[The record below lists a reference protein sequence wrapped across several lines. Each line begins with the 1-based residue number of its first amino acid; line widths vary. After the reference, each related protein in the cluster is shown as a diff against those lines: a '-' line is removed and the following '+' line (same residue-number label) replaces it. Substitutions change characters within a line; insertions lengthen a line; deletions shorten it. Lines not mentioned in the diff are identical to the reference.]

1 MQRES
6 ALTDKKILL
15 KNSGKTTLVFKV
27 LNRVILKSL
36 IRFSQSGEFTGNN
49 RGESLRRVYGG
60 EMTKDLLSCCG
71 VKLVLQ
77 NLEHHHFID
86 CFQSKKFF
94 KKKLSDGREIKKEI
108 VLAAYCHNC
117 KHYIIK
123 FLWYARQKT
132 DFWNFS
138 ESKDIRGKLADDVFN
153 RYMDEWDLID
163 IPNPYKD
170 EKIIKHSKKIPWTY
184 YKAISQTTQVPRYMD
199 ESANAGRTIYSPVKK
214 INS

>member
-6 ALTDKKILL
+6 ALTDSKTLL
-15 KNSGKTTLVFKV
+15 KNSCKTTLVF
-27 LNRVILKSL
+27 NGSIRVILKSL

-60 EMTKDLLSCCG
+60 KMQKDLLTCCG
-71 VKLVLQ
+71 VKLILQ

-86 CFQSKKFF
+86 CFSSRKFF
-94 KKKLSDGREIKKEI
+94 KKKLSDGRDIKKEV
-108 VLAAYCHNC
+108 VLATYCYNC

-123 FLWYARQKT
+123 FLWYARQNA
-132 DFWNFS
+132 DFWNFA

-153 RYMDEWDLID
+153 RYTDAWDLID

-170 EKIIKHSKKIPWTY
+170 DKIIKHSKTVPWTY
-184 YKAISQTTQVPRYMD
+184 YKAVSKTTQVPRYID
-199 ESANAGRTIYSPVKK
+199 ESANAGRTIYSPVKIIK
-214 INS
+214 